1 MPFELVHFRESE
13 QVIKKK
19 KGNDEGNHEHAS
31 IHR

>member
-19 KGNDEGNHEHAS
+19 KGMMKEITSHT
-31 IHR
+31 

>member
-19 KGNDEGNHEHAS
+19 KGMKKE
-31 IHR
+31 IMTTLKVYR